1 MTPSFEKGA
10 CLVVRFGC
18 KALMLWAAVPE
29 REKKNKKEI
38 VSNFFMS
45 CEYMDALSSSI

>member
-10 CLVVRFGC
+10 CLVVCFGC
-18 KALMLWAAVPE
+18 KALMLWATVPE
-29 REKKNKKEI
+29 RGKKIKKEI
-38 VSNFFMS
+38 VSDLSMS